1 MQGLGSSW
9 RKLGP
14 ETRLVAS
21 SLPSPPL
28 LHRPPLR
35 TCSATLWY
43 TYMALTNMQM
53 EVQALETLAT
63 ASGVN
68 SSIWMYGST
77 CKSVNGKSRTR
88 VGAEAIVEQRYT
100 TIEYRAEDLDVGP
113 RTFLMTDSGM
123 LSLS

>member
-77 CKSVNGKSRTR
+77 CRSVNGKCGKRKGGDEDTGERLRQST
-88 VGAEAIVEQRYT
+88 AERELLWI
-100 TIEYRAEDLDVGP
+100 
-113 RTFLMTDSGM
+113 
-123 LSLS
+123 

>member
-1 MQGLGSSW
+1 MQRGWHHPGGNGNW
-9 RKLGP
+9 GRKHF
-14 ETRLVAS
+14 
-21 SLPSPPL
+21 SLQPDSPPPSPIPVL
-28 LHRPPLR
+28 PPLR

-77 CKSVNGKSRTR
+77 WASKCEREVWDRVRGGRGNTR
-88 VGAEAIVEQRYT
+88 EAEARIVEV
-100 TIEYRAEDLDVGP
+100 YRL
-113 RTFLMTDSGM
+113 
-123 LSLS
+123 